1 MAAGTTVTEILLLC
15 FVIFFILALV
25 FLAVYVHKKRR
36 AATKTGVLIKEIIL
50 LGIESFLI
58 FALVFLLVSDH
69 FVDYDSDIWFQ
80 EDSPYGRYSLTAFF
94 PDEISIF
101 GPTDVH
107 FLVFDHEEQIKFIKV
122 ELFVY
127 DHGKSS
133 GDDNY
138 KLEWHEDYVEITV
151 IHHGGG
157 DKYDGKSNSAR
168 IYWEDN

>member
-1 MAAGTTVTEILLLC
+1 M
-15 FVIFFILALV
+15 
-25 FLAVYVHKKRR
+25 
-36 AATKTGVLIKEIIL
+36 
-50 LGIESFLI
+50 
-58 FALVFLLVSDH
+58 VFLLVSDH

-107 FLVFDHEEQIKFIKV
+107 FLV
-122 ELFVY
+122 Y

-138 KLEWHEDYVEITV
+138 KLEWHEDHVEITV